1 MFKVTQPA
9 KDRVDLKI
17 DGGFDADTMRKGL
30 DDLLQASEAVENGR
44 MCYSIT
50 NFSMPSIGAIGV
62 ELARLPKLFGM
73 ISKFDRCAVL
83 TDAGWIKTAAEIE
96 GALIPGLEIKA
107 FDISESDAAE
117 AWLAKE

>member
-17 DGGFDADTMRKGL
+17 EGGFDAETMRKGI
-30 DDLLQASEAVENGR
+30 DDLLRASDAVENGR
-44 MCYSIT
+44 MCYTIT
-50 NFSMPSIGAIGV
+50 NFSMPSMGAIGV

-83 TDAGWIKTAAEIE
+83 TDVGWIKTAAEIK

-117 AWLAKE
+117 AWLAED